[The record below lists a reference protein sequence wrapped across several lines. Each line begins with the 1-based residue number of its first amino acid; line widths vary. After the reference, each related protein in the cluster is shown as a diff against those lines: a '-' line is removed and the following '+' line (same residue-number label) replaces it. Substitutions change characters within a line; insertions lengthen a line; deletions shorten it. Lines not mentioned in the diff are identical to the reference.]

1 MELYSERHG
10 KRDLKQHTYCINEN
24 MYSLLLSCCTK
35 YKKNLTKI
43 FQLPCHNS
51 FVDEDYIKFNE
62 KIFSQ
67 RINSKIP
74 SLFRNESG
82 AIAAPKSGD
91 NYDQY
96 ALLDLIEFFGKN
108 IKDVREAWN
117 NENYRNYKNIYI
129 YDSSKVFNEFKN
141 SINEL
146 FSEAGLLYELN
157 DEKIIE
163 RLVDDDVLTPEIE
176 TSFESLTDKQLHD
189 LLESAIDFYRTPNN
203 SARQESLEK
212 LWGAL
217 ERLKTYYESLNKSES
232 VQKIVKNMAHEDE
245 DFYKMFDD
253 EFKLLTK
260 IGNNYN
266 IRHHETNQKDL
277 PDKNYYDY
285 LFNRCLSLIAL
296 SVKYLLK

>member
-1 MELYSERHG
+1 MELYSERNG

-24 MYSLLLSCCTK
+24 MYSLLLNCCTK

-43 FQLPCHNS
+43 FQLPCHNP

-74 SLFRNESG
+74 SLFRNKSG

-91 NYDQY
+91 HYDQY

-108 IKDVREAWN
+108 IKDVREGWN
-117 NENYRNYKNIYI
+117 HNIYI
-129 YDSSKVFNEFKN
+129 YDSSEVFNEFKN

-146 FSEAGLLYELN
+146 FSEAGLMYELN

-212 LWGAL
+212 LWDAL
-217 ERLKTYYESLNKSES
+217 ERLKSYYKSLDKKES
-232 VQKIVKNMAHEDE
+232 VHKILKNMAPEDG
-245 DFYKMFDD
+245 DFCKMFDD
-253 EFKLLTK
+253 EFKLLTD
-260 IGNNYN
+260 IGNHYN

>member
-62 KIFSQ
+62 KLFSQ

-176 TSFESLTDKQLHD
+176 TSFESLTDKTLHD

-217 ERLKTYYESLNKSES
+217 ERLKTYYGSLNKRKS

-245 DFYKMFDD
+245 YFYNMFDA
-253 EFKLLTK
+253 EFRLLTE